1 MWTSCP
7 FKPEHLMTYNEET
20 AQYEAI
26 VKLKQGYYSYQYLM
40 VDENG
45 KTSFVPTEG
54 NFYQT
59 QNQYQVLVYYRSR
72 TDRSDRLIGYAHN
85 E

>member
-1 MWTSCP
+1 
-7 FKPEHLMTYNEET
+7 MTYNEET